1 MRKSLLCAALL
12 LFSVKILA
20 QDGLVPLDSTET
32 YPRRFIPE
40 GTSYAYY
47 VSPAFSAP
55 YALFFMKDNNVI
67 IGREYRTAGFRE
79 YRAKMSEDFLL
90 LLDKVLGR
98 VIRDADRRYETFG
111 LDGVTH
117 YFYSSAD
124 GTAYVWSPNAK
135 STPGALVGIFD
146 DLWRRIL
153 FSNEEDIDL
162 KTYSQ
167 RLELF
172 YARLDE
178 ETVNNEDVWHEGFM
192 FCELTDRETGIALL
206 QKAITAKEFEVN
218 TSFSNKK
225 RKEMDMR
232 QISAISTIDP
242 EIIAKVPILD
252 SNYAN
257 EAFCCIGTIP
267 TNQVQLFTAWE
278 KLPEVRKAL
287 NPTSETAFHLCLSTP
302 EQSDSAYVFAVNL
315 LPKHAWPIKVT
326 DITERGNVA
335 WFQTVFFEMDNTSA
349 QTIRIFN
356 HTPNTRPALL
366 YNKKVLVILQDTKA
380 WGNGLIIKNLRPSDI
395 PFISNPEHNNITTN
409 SVYNFHW

>member
-1 MRKSLLCAALL
+1 
-12 LFSVKILA
+12 
-20 QDGLVPLDSTET
+20 
-32 YPRRFIPE
+32 
-40 GTSYAYY
+40 
-47 VSPAFSAP
+47 
-55 YALFFMKDNNVI
+55 
-67 IGREYRTAGFRE
+67 
-79 YRAKMSEDFLL
+79 
-90 LLDKVLGR
+90 
-98 VIRDADRRYETFG
+98 
-111 LDGVTH
+111 
-117 YFYSSAD
+117 
-124 GTAYVWSPNAK
+124 
-135 STPGALVGIFD
+135 
-146 DLWRRIL
+146 
-153 FSNEEDIDL
+153 
-162 KTYSQ
+162 
-167 RLELF
+167 
-172 YARLDE
+172 
-178 ETVNNEDVWHEGFM
+178 M

-395 PFISNPEHNNITTN
+395 PFISKPEHNNITTN